1 MKFTKEEKVW
11 LKIYTSAILANR
23 LSGAAEQMAII
34 GLAQY
39 RKNFP
44 YTIDSELREIRQSC
58 ID

>member
-11 LKIYTSAILANR
+11 LKIYTSAIRANR
-23 LSGAAEQMAII
+23 LSGDARDMAAS

-39 RKNFP
+39 RRNFP
-44 YTIDSELREIRQSC
+44 YTRDSELREIHQDC